1 VGDRSRA
8 ISSSKLLGLQLVVFQ
23 WVRNPLALMYFFWHP
38 PQVYGRSLVCNR
50 LCNFKWTNWVNLAG
64 HKSQA

>member
-38 PQVYGRSLVCNR
+38 PQV
-50 LCNFKWTNWVNLAG
+50 
-64 HKSQA
+64 